1 MTITVRRIAY
11 FLLRPGWRL
20 LVRVLPREDPWGRVD
35 HRIPLRHFGA
45 GARHGFEWY
54 FEGESAVQAKT
65 IDDVLEWLVKCEYVS
80 DLELFHER
88 DFWQHPRTFEKLR
101 RGDCEDHALWAWRKL
116 VEIGIDADFV
126 SGRSLPWQPNV
137 EGGQRGH
144 AWVIF
149 RDNGQTFLLESV
161 AKAKERMVRPLTDA
175 GSQYRPEF
183 GVDRNRKR
191 FAFNGY
197 FLTLRER
204 EFGVV
209 DNARSL
215 SHR

>member
-1 MTITVRRIAY
+1 M
-11 FLLRPGWRL
+11 LRPGWRL
-20 LVRVLPREDPWGRVD
+20 LVRALPREDAWGRVD
-35 HRIPLRHFGA
+35 HRIPLRHFGP
-45 GARHGFEWY
+45 GARHDFEWY
-54 FEGESAVQAKT
+54 FEGESAVEAKT
-65 IDDVLEWLVKCEYVS
+65 LDDVLAWLLGCEYQT

-116 VEIGIDADFV
+116 LEIGIDADFV
-126 SGRSLPWQPNV
+126 SGRSLPWQPGV
-137 EGGQRGH
+137 DGGERGH

-149 RDNGQTFLLESV
+149 RDNGQTFVLESV
-161 AKAKERMVRPLTDA
+161 AKAKERMVQPLADA
-175 GSQYRPEF
+175 ASQYRPEF

-204 EFGVV
+204 EFGLV
-209 DNARSL
+209 DDARSV